1 MQIHP
6 NLCQCVYLALVGS
19 SRDQKTTLFLQ
30 LDLATKCCTR
40 FWCQKGILPFGFV
53 ESASRTWC
61 LHFWNLVYPMNNTQV
76 NLDATGTDTQSA
88 TSAQS
93 IDPLLLEHTQRIRK
107 NAFLYQIYQDVYQR
121 LAAELPHVSYPRIL
135 EIGSGGGF
143 LKASL
148 PHVITSDCIAGPGI
162 DQVVDA
168 CNLKASFDN
177 GSLDAITAYNVFHHL
192 PNVEDFL
199 RGAEHVLRSGGRI
212 VLVEPW
218 FTPVGQW
225 FYRAIHHEPVIL
237 NPNEW
242 TIQGQGRLGGANS
255 RLPTSVFRDGQRRIA
270 QVAPEL
276 SVIDCRPFHKWL
288 YLLSGGLRLNTRVP
302 AKIAQTLLGL
312 DRATARL
319 DGLFAIVALMVVPK
333 R

>member
-1 MQIHP
+1 
-6 NLCQCVYLALVGS
+6 
-19 SRDQKTTLFLQ
+19 
-30 LDLATKCCTR
+30 
-40 FWCQKGILPFGFV
+40 
-53 ESASRTWC
+53 
-61 LHFWNLVYPMNNTQV
+61 MNNTQV
-76 NLDATGTDTQSA
+76 NRDSTGTQPQS
-88 TSAQS
+88 TTNDQS

-121 LAAELPHVSYPRIL
+121 IGRELPLVSHPRVL

-168 CNLKASFDN
+168 CNLRASFDE

-199 RGAEHVLRSGGRI
+199 RGAEQVLRSGGRI

-237 NPNEW
+237 DPNDW
-242 TIQGQGRLGGANS
+242 TIEGQGRLGGANS
-255 RLPTSVFRDGQRRIA
+255 RLPTSVFHDGHRRIA

-276 SVIDCRPFHKWL
+276 GVVYCQPFHKWL

-302 AKIAQTLLGL
+302 AKIAQALLSL
-312 DRATARL
+312 DRATAKL
-319 DGLFAIVALMVVPK
+319 DGFFAIFALIVVQK